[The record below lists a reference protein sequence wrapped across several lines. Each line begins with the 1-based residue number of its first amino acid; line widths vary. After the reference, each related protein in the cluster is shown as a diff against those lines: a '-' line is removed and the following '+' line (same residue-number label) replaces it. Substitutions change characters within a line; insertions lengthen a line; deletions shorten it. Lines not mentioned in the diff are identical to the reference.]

1 MHYTPYIKVVD
12 VEFVSKD
19 WWIIFLNC
27 LKEFENENMIVFYLY
42 ADMPHDSNQQLVFFK
57 LTVFIWLINSQ
68 RDIDEIPVYPRIK
81 TICDSWRKFADV
93 SVSFVMQLSPLPLL

>member
-1 MHYTPYIKVVD
+1 MD

-42 ADMPHDSNQQLVFFK
+42 ADMPHDSNQQLVFFT
-57 LTVFIWLINSQ
+57 LTVIYLT
-68 RDIDEIPVYPRIK
+68 D
-81 TICDSWRKFADV
+81 KF
-93 SVSFVMQLSPLPLL
+93 SKGYWWNTCLP